1 MKRVSLS
8 LINPA
13 KFFAGQASK
22 TPVELHV
29 LHEQRV
35 AVATAF
41 SQWMGESLAP
51 VAFGFAWLY
60 LFFGFA
66 HLVILPPPLA
76 WIMSAT
82 AFGTSALMM
91 SLQARWRRTQP
102 QGQWAHAG
110 AALIAGLIGLN
121 SSLHLFLTNDVLQ
134 SSNLMLLVVGV
145 GFFFLSS
152 YWLAGALVVIC
163 ACWGIAILTVDAAN
177 GQWTHFT
184 FGLLS
189 AAVLAVSSHIAR
201 KRALRRV
208 AFLRLQDKART
219 KQLQEA
225 LTAEQAI
232 EEALRQSEARYRTL
246 YDEVEQRA
254 QELHRVNTQLA
265 QAVRVKDEFLAS
277 VSHEL
282 RTPLTAILGL
292 TESLQEDIY
301 GPLTEQQQG
310 VLRNINQSGR
320 HLLALITDILDVA
333 KIEAGQ
339 FTLELGP
346 AAVDAVCQASLMLI
360 KQKAQRKQIQ
370 ITTDFDSAVKIIET
384 DDRRL
389 KQILVNLLDNAIK
402 FTPEGGAVG
411 LEIKGDAEN
420 KVVHFSVWD
429 TGIGIAPADFTRL
442 FKPFVQLDSRLA
454 RQYAGSGLGLVLVY
468 RMTEMQGGSVTIA
481 SNGAGTSNRGSR
493 FTISL
498 PWRTPLN
505 GTLPIAMVEP
515 PATLPL
521 AHDLPLVLI
530 ADDHA
535 LVTTTL
541 SHCLNGLGMRV
552 AVAQTAAEVIE
563 KACALQ
569 PALLLLDM
577 QLPTVEG
584 VAILSA
590 LRSEVQLQT
599 TPIIAMSAIHW
610 LGCETH
616 YLAAGASAY
625 VCKPIG
631 ARQLHDLLQQWLPV
645 VQ

>member
-1 MKRVSLS
+1 M
-8 LINPA
+8 A
-13 KFFAGQASK
+13 
-22 TPVELHV
+22 
-29 LHEQRV
+29 V
-35 AVATAF
+35 AVAF

-51 VAFGFAWLY
+51 VALGFAWLY

-66 HLVILPPPLA
+66 HLAVLHAPISWL
-76 WIMSAT
+76 MSGT
-82 AFGTSALMM
+82 AFGTTALMM
-91 SLQARWRRTQP
+91 VLQARWRYAQP
-102 QGQWAHAG
+102 QGKWAHAG
-110 AALIAGLIGLN
+110 AAVIAALIGLN
-121 SSLHLFLTNDVLQ
+121 STLHLFLTNDVLQ
-134 SSNLMLLVVGV
+134 SSNLLLLVVGV

-152 YWLAGALVVIC
+152 FWLAGALGVIYC
-163 ACWGIAILTVDAAN
+163 CWGMATLTIAAAP

-184 FGLLS
+184 FGLVS
-189 AAVLAVSSHIAR
+189 ASVLAVSAHIAR

-208 AFLRLQDKART
+208 AFLRLQDKQRT

-232 EEALRQSEARYRTL
+232 EEALRQSETRYRLL

-310 VLRNINQSGR
+310 VLHNIDQSGR

-339 FTLELGP
+339 FTLDLGP
-346 AAVDAVCQASLMLI
+346 AAVDAVCQASLMLT

-370 ITTDFDSAVKIIET
+370 ITTAFDTAVKIIET

-411 LEIKGDAEN
+411 LEVKGDAEN
-420 KVVHFSVWD
+420 KVIHFVVWD
-429 TGIGIAPADFTRL
+429 TGIGIAPADCSRL

-454 RQYAGSGLGLVLVY
+454 RHYAGSGLGLVLVY
-468 RMTEMQGGSVTIA
+468 RMAEMQGGSVTVA
-481 SNGAGTSNRGSR
+481 SSGSGGSR
-493 FTISL
+493 FTIAL
-498 PWRTPLN
+498 PWRALIN
-505 GTLPIAMVEP
+505 GTPPTPTEP
-515 PATLPL
+515 TVAVPCTS
-521 AHDLPLVLI
+521 DQPLVLI

-535 LVTTTL
+535 LVTTMLTDL
-541 SHCLNGLGMRV
+541 LTMAGVRV

-563 KACALQ
+563 KASALC
-569 PALLLLDM
+569 PALLLVDM
-577 QLPTVEG
+577 QLPTLEG
-584 VAILSA
+584 VAILRA
-590 LRSEVQLQT
+590 LRRDAQLQR

-610 LGCETH
+610 LGCEMH
-616 YLAAGASAY
+616 YLEAGASAY
-625 VCKPIG
+625 ICKPIG
-631 ARQLHDLLQQWLPV
+631 VKQLDNLIQQWLPV
-645 VQ
+645 THR

>member
-1 MKRVSLS
+1 MHRISLS
-8 LINPA
+8 LMNPTKLFA
-13 KFFAGQASK
+13 KEAAK
-22 TPVELHV
+22 PAI
-29 LHEQRV
+29 EQRMLDERQV

-41 SQWMGESLAP
+41 SEWMGESLAP
-51 VAFGFAWLY
+51 VALGFAWLY

-66 HLVILPPPLA
+66 HLLILQPPTA
-76 WIMSAT
+76 WFMSAT
-82 AFGTSALMM
+82 AFGTTFLMM
-91 SLQARWRRTQP
+91 VLQARWRRTQP

-110 AALIAGLIGLN
+110 AAIIAGLIGLN

-134 SSNLMLLVVGV
+134 SSNLLLLVVGV

-152 YWLAGALVVIC
+152 AWLVGAFVVIYS
-163 ACWGIAILTVDAAN
+163 CWGMAILTIDAAN
-177 GQWTHFT
+177 GYWSHFT

-189 AAVLAVSSHIAR
+189 ASVLAVSAHIAR

-219 KQLQEA
+219 KQLQDA
-225 LTAEQAI
+225 LTAQQAV
-232 EEALRQSEARYRTL
+232 EEALRQSETQYRAL

-254 QELHRVNTQLA
+254 QELHRVNTRLA

-310 VLRNINQSGR
+310 VLRNIDQSGR

-360 KQKAQRKQIQ
+360 KQKAQRKQIR
-370 ITTDFDSAVKIIET
+370 ITTDLDTAVKIIET

-402 FTPEGGAVG
+402 FTPEGGAIG
-411 LEIKGDAEN
+411 LAVKGDVEN
-420 KVVHFSVWD
+420 KVVRFSVWD
-429 TGIGIAPADFTRL
+429 TGIGITPVDFSRL
-442 FKPFVQLDSRLA
+442 FKPFAQLDSRLA

-468 RMTEMQGGSVTIA
+468 RMTEMQGGSVTVA
-481 SNGAGTSNRGSR
+481 SSDNGGSR
-493 FTISL
+493 FTIAL
-498 PWRTPLN
+498 PWRVPTN
-505 GTLPIAMVEP
+505 GA
-515 PATLPL
+515 PAAPGEAAVAPVALD
-521 AHDLPLVLI
+521 HLPLVLI
-530 ADDHA
+530 ADDHS
-535 LVTTTL
+535 LVTTMLTHRL
-541 SHCLNGLGMRV
+541 TSLGLRV
-552 AVAQTAAEVIE
+552 VVAQTAAEVIE
-563 KACALQ
+563 KAATLQ
-569 PALLLLDM
+569 PTLLLVDM
-577 QLPTVEG
+577 QLPTLEG
-584 VAILSA
+584 ATILRA
-590 LRSEVQLQT
+590 LRAKAELQA

-610 LGCETH
+610 FGYESN
-616 YLAAGASAY
+616 YLDAGASAY
-625 VCKPIG
+625 ICKPIG
-631 ARQLHDLLQQWLPV
+631 VRQLHDLLQQWLPLAHLPITL
-645 VQ
+645 

>member
-1 MKRVSLS
+1 M
-8 LINPA
+8 
-13 KFFAGQASK
+13 
-22 TPVELHV
+22 PVEPHL
-29 LHEQRV
+29 LDARRV
-35 AVATAF
+35 AVVTAF

-51 VAFGFAWLY
+51 VALGFAWLY
-60 LFFGFA
+60 FFFGFA
-66 HLVILPPPLA
+66 HLFVLAAPIA

-82 AFGTSALMM
+82 AFGTTILLLV
-91 SLQARWRRTQP
+91 LQARWRCGQP
-102 QGQWAHAG
+102 QGQRAHAG

-134 SSNLMLLVVGV
+134 SSNLLLLVVGV

-152 YWLAGALVVIC
+152 YWLTGALVVIY
-163 ACWGIAILTVDAAN
+163 ACWGMATLTVDAAN

-189 AAVLAVSSHIAR
+189 ASVLGVSAHIAR

-208 AFLRLQDKART
+208 AFLRLQDKERT
-219 KQLQEA
+219 KQLQDA

-254 QELHRVNTQLA
+254 QELHRANTQLA

-346 AAVDAVCQASLMLI
+346 AAVDAVCQASLMLV

-370 ITTDFDSAVKIIET
+370 IATNFDTAVKIIET

-402 FTPEGGAVG
+402 FTPEGGSIG
-411 LEIKGDAEN
+411 LEVKGDAEN

-429 TGIGIAPADFTRL
+429 TGIGIAPVDFSRL

-481 SNGAGTSNRGSR
+481 SNGADSGAITGNRGSR

-498 PWRTPLN
+498 PWRALLN
-505 GTLPIAMVEP
+505 GTSPTTTVEP
-515 PATLPL
+515 TAALPH

-541 SHCLNGLGMRV
+541 TPRLTGLGMRV

-584 VAILSA
+584 VALLSA
-590 LRSEVQLQT
+590 LRSEAQLQT

-610 LGCETH
+610 LGHESH
-616 YLAAGASAY
+616 YLDAGASAY

-631 ARQLHDLLQQWLPV
+631 ARELHDLIQQWLPIAC
-645 VQ
+645 

>member
-1 MKRVSLS
+1 MNRVNLS
-8 LINPA
+8 LINLA
-13 KFFAGQASK
+13 NYFTRSATK
-22 TPVELHV
+22 TVVEPHL
-29 LHEQRV
+29 LDERRV
-35 AVATAF
+35 AVVTAF

-51 VAFGFAWLY
+51 VALGFAWLY

-66 HLVILPPPLA
+66 HLFILPPPLS
-76 WIMSAT
+76 WIMSAI
-82 AFGTSALMM
+82 AFGTTALMM
-91 SLQARWRRTQP
+91 LMQARWRCFQP

-121 SSLHLFLTNDVLQ
+121 STIHLFLTNDVLQ
-134 SSNLMLLVVGV
+134 SSNLLLLVVGV

-152 YWLAGALVVIC
+152 YWLAGALIVIYG
-163 ACWGIAILTVDAAN
+163 CWGMAILTIDAVN
-177 GQWTHFT
+177 GQWNHFT

-189 AAVLAVSSHIAR
+189 ASVLTISAHVAR
-201 KRALRRV
+201 KRALQRV

-225 LTAEQAI
+225 LTAEQAV
-232 EEALRQSEARYRTL
+232 EEALRQSETRYRAL

-254 QELHRVNTQLA
+254 QELHRANTQLA

-310 VLRNINQSGR
+310 VLRNIDQSGR

-339 FTLELGP
+339 FTLDLGP

-360 KQKAQRKQIQ
+360 KQKAQRKQIR

-411 LEIKGDAEN
+411 LDVQGDAVN
-420 KVVHFSVWD
+420 KIVHFSVWD
-429 TGIGIAPADFTRL
+429 TGIGIAPADFSRL

-468 RMTEMQGGSVTIA
+468 RMAEMQGGSVTVA
-481 SNGAGTSNRGSR
+481 SNGNSGSR

-498 PWRTPLN
+498 PWRAPMSETQPAPV
-505 GTLPIAMVEP
+505 GEP
-515 PATLPL
+515 ADAAPSMN
-521 AHDLPLVLI
+521 DRPLVLV
-530 ADDHA
+530 ADDHT

-541 SHCLNGLGMRV
+541 SHSLTILGLRV

-563 KACALQ
+563 KAGTLQ

-577 QLPTVEG
+577 QLPTIEG
-584 VAILSA
+584 AA
-590 LRSEVQLQT
+590 LLTTLRRNAELQN
-599 TPIIAMSAIHW
+599 TPIIVMSAIHW
-610 LGCETH
+610 SGCETH
-616 YLAAGASAY
+616 YLDAGASAY
-625 VCKPIG
+625 ICKPIS
-631 ARQLHDLLQQWLPV
+631 AQALHNLIQQWLPIAD
-645 VQ
+645 

>member
-1 MKRVSLS
+1 MNRTNLS
-8 LINPA
+8 VINPA
-13 KFFAGQASK
+13 KYFARQAKETS
-22 TPVELHV
+22 VEPHML
-29 LHEQRV
+29 EARRA
-35 AVATAF
+35 AVAAAF

-51 VAFGFAWLY
+51 VALGFAWLY

-66 HLVILPPPLA
+66 HLLILPPPTA
-76 WIMSAT
+76 WFMSTT
-82 AFGTSALMM
+82 AFGTTVLMM
-91 SLQARWRRTQP
+91 AFQARWRQTQLE
-102 QGQWAHAG
+102 GQWAHAG

-134 SSNLMLLVVGV
+134 SSNLLLLVVGV

-152 YWLAGALVVIC
+152 AWLAGALVAIYG
-163 ACWGIAILTVDAAN
+163 CWGLAILTIEAAN

-189 AAVLAVSSHIAR
+189 ASVLAVSAHVAR

-208 AFLRLQDKART
+208 AFLRLQDRERT
-219 KQLQEA
+219 KQLQDA
-225 LTAEQAI
+225 LTAEQAV
-232 EEALRQSEARYRTL
+232 EEALRQSETRYRLL

-254 QELHRVNTQLA
+254 QELHRVNTRLA

-292 TESLQEDIY
+292 TETLQEDIY

-310 VLRNINQSGR
+310 VLRNIDQSGR

-370 ITTDFDSAVKIIET
+370 ITTELDVTVKIIET

-402 FTPEGGAVG
+402 FTPEGGTVG
-411 LEIKGDAEN
+411 LEVKGDPEN
-420 KVVHFSVWD
+420 KIVHFSVWD
-429 TGIGIAPADFTRL
+429 TGIGIAPVDFPRL

-468 RMTEMQGGSVTIA
+468 RMAEMQGGSVTVA
-481 SNGAGTSNRGSR
+481 SNGHGGSR

-498 PWRTPLN
+498 PWRVPKT
-505 GTLPIAMVEP
+505 GTP
-515 PATLPL
+515 PAAVESAT
-521 AHDLPLVLI
+521 AAQSTSDWPLVLI

-535 LVTTTL
+535 LVTTALTKCL
-541 SHCLNGLGMRV
+541 SICGMRAV
-552 AVAQTAAEVIE
+552 VAQTAAEVIE
-563 KACALQ
+563 KAVALQ
-569 PALLLLDM
+569 PALLLVDM
-577 QLPTVEG
+577 QLPTLEG
-584 VAILSA
+584 DAILSA
-590 LRSEVQLQT
+590 LRNEVRLQT

-610 LGCETH
+610 LGCESH

-625 VCKPIG
+625 LCKPVS
-631 ARQLHDLLQQWLPV
+631 AQQLQVFLQQWVPIAKDFT
-645 VQ
+645 Q